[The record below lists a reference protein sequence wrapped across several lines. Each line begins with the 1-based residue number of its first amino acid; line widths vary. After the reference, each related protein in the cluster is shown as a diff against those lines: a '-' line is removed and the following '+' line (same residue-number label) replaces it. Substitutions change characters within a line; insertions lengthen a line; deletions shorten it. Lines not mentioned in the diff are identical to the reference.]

1 MRFRQRMVIAMHR
14 QLFRTET
21 GYLGLGLR
29 LLREGDEIALVKGRM
44 VPLVVR
50 AKGERKLLEILMPM
64 A

>member
-1 MRFRQRMVIAMHR
+1 M
-14 QLFRTET
+14 
-21 GYLGLGLR
+21 GLR